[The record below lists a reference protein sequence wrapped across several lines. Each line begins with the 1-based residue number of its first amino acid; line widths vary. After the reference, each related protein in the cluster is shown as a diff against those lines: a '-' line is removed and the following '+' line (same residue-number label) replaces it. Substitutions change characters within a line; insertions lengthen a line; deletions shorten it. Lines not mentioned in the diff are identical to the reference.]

1 MFHSKAP
8 RKLLLFLLLCLIP
21 TQALAAPTAQQRLET
36 NRAKTIDTNLLENWP
51 TGPVVGSSSAIL
63 MELKTGTILYSKNI
77 HEKHYPAS
85 TTKILT
91 TLIAAN
97 RCKLDEIVTFS
108 HDAVFDTPR
117 DSNHI
122 AMDVGDTLTME
133 QCLNAILIR
142 SANEVSFAVAEHIS
156 GTSEEFALLMN
167 EEAKKLG
174 CVDSNFVN
182 PNGLPDEEHYTSA
195 YDLAKIGQAFFAN
208 DMLCNMSVTP
218 RLIIPKEKED
228 LIENNK
234 MELIP
239 GGKRAY
245 EFLKGIKTGYTD
257 VARYTIAAAAE
268 KNGMTL
274 ICVLMEDEYP
284 ELYEDTIA
292 LFNYGFS
299 NFSQVT
305 ISSLETKYNIDD
317 QGLFYSD
324 NDLFG
329 SSSPILSLD
338 KTSTLILPK
347 TIDFRDV
354 TSKLVYLDGDTDQ
367 VARVDYTYK
376 NVPLG
381 SASIQYARSSEKGYA
396 FEEVKETDE
405 SKKKWSTSF
414 IFINILTVLGIGL
427 GIVFVVILILMGYA
441 FTRRY
446 HFSFP
451 GRERR
456 AWKKNRRRARKM
468 EIREARRHS
477 RQNYR
482 ERKKRRRRY

>member
-1 MFHSKAP
+1 MLHK
-8 RKLLLFLLLCLIP
+8 KLYHTLLLFLLLCLMSS
-21 TQALAAPTAQQRLET
+21 QAIAAPTAQQRLET
-36 NRAKTIDTNLLENWP
+36 NRAKTVDTNLLENWP

-77 HEKHYPAS
+77 HERHYPAS

-91 TLIAAN
+91 TLIAAD
-97 RCKLDEIVTFS
+97 RCKLDEVVTFS
-108 HDAVFDTPR
+108 HDAVFNTPR

-174 CVDSNFVN
+174 CVDSHFVN

-208 DMLCNMSVTP
+208 DMLCNMSITP

-245 EFLKGIKTGYTD
+245 EFLTGIKTGYTD
-257 VARYTIAAAAE
+257 VARYTITAAAE

-284 ELYEDTIA
+284 ELYEDAVA

-299 NFSQVT
+299 NFDRVT
-305 ISSLETKYNIDD
+305 IASLETKYNIDN
-317 QGLFYSD
+317 QGLFYRD

-347 TIDFRDV
+347 TIDFKDV
-354 TSKLVYLDGDTDQ
+354 TSKLVYLEGGKDQ
-367 VARVDYTYK
+367 VARVDYSYK
-376 NVPLG
+376 DVPLG
-381 SASIQYARSSEKGYA
+381 SASIQYARSSEKGYS
-396 FEEVKETDE
+396 FEEVKETE
-405 SKKKWSTSF
+405 EPKKKWNTSY
-414 IFINILTVLGIGL
+414 IFINILTVLGVGL
-427 GIVFVVILILMGYA
+427 GIVVLAVLVLFGYA
-441 FTRRY
+441 FTKRY

-456 AWKKNRRRARKM
+456 AWKRKRRRARKA
-468 EIREARRHS
+468 EVRNAKRHS
-477 RQNYR
+477 RQNHK
-482 ERKKRRRRY
+482 EHIKRRRRY